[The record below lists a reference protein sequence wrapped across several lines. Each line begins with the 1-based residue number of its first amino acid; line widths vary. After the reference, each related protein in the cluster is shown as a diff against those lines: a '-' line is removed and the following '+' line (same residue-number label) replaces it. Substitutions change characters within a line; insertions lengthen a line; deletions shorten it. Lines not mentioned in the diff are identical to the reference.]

1 LRVARGKR
9 LRVARA
15 TTAAR
20 QFRTGDRRAF
30 TGISGSLSIIAAR
43 ANLCD
48 PLECARLPRD

>member
-20 QFRTGDRRAF
+20 QFRTGDQRAF
-30 TGISGSLSIIAAR
+30 TGISGSLSIHR
-43 ANLCD
+43 RSR
-48 PLECARLPRD
+48 ESV